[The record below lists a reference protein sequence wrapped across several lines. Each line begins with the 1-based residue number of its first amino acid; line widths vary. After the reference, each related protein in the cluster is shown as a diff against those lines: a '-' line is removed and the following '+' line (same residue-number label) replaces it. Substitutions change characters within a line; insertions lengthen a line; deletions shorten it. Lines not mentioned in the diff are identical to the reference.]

1 MLIGACNPMLWPIHH
16 SWLWLDSPL
25 QADIVGMMR
34 DGNLL
39 AEDAPETLLAQYS
52 CMSLEEVFLLLCR
65 GHGKFTVTEGQHI
78 RKPVAHRLGT
88 NPPSM
93 ITYQGPS
100 PASKSQEG
108 TAISTSF
115 IHFRH
120 YLFIL
125 GPCRASS
132 SPHRPAPRHVAYSV
146 CILCLHTLS
155 AYSVCILCLHT
166 LSDWMPIGAIS
177 SPSLC

>member
-1 MLIGACNPMLWPIHH
+1 MLWPIHH

-88 NPPSM
+88 KPPSM

-115 IHFRH
+115 IYFGTVSRI
-120 YLFIL
+120 FK
-125 GPCRASS
+125 P
-132 SPHRPAPRHVAYSV
+132 PPPRPAP
-146 CILCLHTLS
+146 CGILCLP
-155 AYSVCILCLHT
+155 A
-166 LSDWMPIGAIS
+166 DWMPIGAIS